1 MKKRNFE
8 TKIITGLLT
17 AGMIL
22 SLTACGSSSK
32 GSYGISDLMDEDYSA
47 ASNEAAAPEA
57 SAYEDGFGMTEGYD
71 SAGNAQDTST
81 TVPEETAA
89 TADRK
94 LIKTVN
100 MDVETREYDKL
111 LSAVENKVTELGGY
125 IVSVDAYI
133 GST

>member
-22 SLTACGSSSK
+22 SLTACGSSSN
-32 GSYGISDLMDEDYSA
+32 GSYGISDLMDADYA
-47 ASNEAAAPEA
+47 VASNEAAASEA
-57 SAYEDGFGMTEGYD
+57 SAEGGFGMTEGYD
-71 SAGNAQDTST
+71 SAENTQDTGN

-94 LIKTVN
+94 LI
-100 MDVETREYDKL
+100 
-111 LSAVENKVTELGGY
+111 
-125 IVSVDAYI
+125 
-133 GST
+133 

>member
-32 GSYGISDLMDEDYSA
+32 DSNGISDLMDADYSVVSNETA
-47 ASNEAAAPEA
+47 ASEA

-71 SAGNAQDTST
+71 SAGNAQEYISGLST
-81 TVPEETAA
+81 PIYG
-89 TADRK
+89 R
-94 LIKTVN
+94 L
-100 MDVETREYDKL
+100 R
-111 LSAVENKVTELGGY
+111 
-125 IVSVDAYI
+125 
-133 GST
+133 

>member
-22 SLTACGSSSK
+22 SLTACGSSSN
-32 GSYGISDLMDEDYSA
+32 GSYGISDLMDADYA
-47 ASNEAAAPEA
+47 VASKEAAAPEA
-57 SAYEDGFGMTEGYD
+57 SAYEDGFGMTEGYE
-71 SAGNAQDTST
+71 GNAQDTST

-94 LIKTVN
+94 LI
-100 MDVETREYDKL
+100 EYGCRDQG
-111 LSAVENKVTELGGY
+111 V
-125 IVSVDAYI
+125 
-133 GST
+133 

>member
-1 MKKRNFE
+1 MD
-8 TKIITGLLT
+8 
-17 AGMIL
+17 ADY
-22 SLTACGSSSK
+22 AVASK
-32 GSYGISDLMDEDYSA
+32 
-47 ASNEAAAPEA
+47 EAAAPEA

-111 LSAVENKVTELGGY
+111 LSAVENKDNRARRLSLKVWMPITAVHI
-125 IVSVDAYI
+125 IVIVLQGMPI
-133 GST
+133 

>member
-32 GSYGISDLMDEDYSA
+32 GGYGISDLMDADYSV

-71 SAGNAQDTST
+71 SAKNAQDTGN
-81 TVPEETAA
+81 TVPEETA
-89 TADRK
+89 R
-94 LIKTVN
+94 
-100 MDVETREYDKL
+100 
-111 LSAVENKVTELGGY
+111 
-125 IVSVDAYI
+125 
-133 GST
+133 